1 MIFGSQIYNQIL
13 LFHLFFAE
21 LLRNLRS
28 SILIF
33 LVTCFPQDMDNREII
48 SFAVHYRN
56 NMKIIK
62 SIISVIAENIK
73 SKFQS
78 YLGFTQQLRLQLEHQ
93 DCDIFNDLNEPVQLI
108 ERSSNVHQYV
118 IADDK
123 ADDADKI
130 TSITSSFESDD
141 TV

>member
-1 MIFGSQIYNQIL
+1 
-13 LFHLFFAE
+13 
-21 LLRNLRS
+21 
-28 SILIF
+28 
-33 LVTCFPQDMDNREII
+33 
-48 SFAVHYRN
+48 
-56 NMKIIK
+56 MKIIK

>member
-21 LLRNLRS
+21 LLQNLRS

-48 SFAVHYRN
+48 SFAVHYGN

-62 SIISVIAENIK
+62 STISVIAENIK
-73 SKFQS
+73 GKFQS
-78 YLGFTQQLRLQLEHQ
+78 CLGFTQHFRLQFEHQ
-93 DCDIFNDLNEPVQLI
+93 DCDIFNDLDEPVQLI
-108 ERSSNVHQYV
+108 ERSSNYLNV